1 MLQEL
6 DHLPPGLLEAES
18 DALHRLLGGPTLIH
32 LPGGRQP
39 PLFVSVLLHGNET
52 VGWDALRGLLSERIA
67 RFGEPRLPRAL
78 SFVIG
83 NVAAA
88 AQ

>member
-6 DHLPPGLLEAES
+6 DYLPPGLLEAES